1 MAVHVRP
8 PSLRTR
14 SLRTQKT
21 LLTGT
26 MTNSI
31 IDTAVRLPL
40 CQTPNFDR
48 QDDAGGESY
57 RDVVLRLEP
66 VIMELERQE
75 NVLVVGHQ
83 VSEIFL
89 IGRGFN

>member
-1 MAVHVRP
+1 
-8 PSLRTR
+8 
-14 SLRTQKT
+14 
-21 LLTGT
+21 
-26 MTNSI
+26 MTNST
-31 IDTAVRLPL
+31 IDTEVRLPL

-83 VSEIFL
+83 VSENFL
-89 IGRGFN
+89 IGPGFNLIGICSVTGYSPMSVRAARVCIL